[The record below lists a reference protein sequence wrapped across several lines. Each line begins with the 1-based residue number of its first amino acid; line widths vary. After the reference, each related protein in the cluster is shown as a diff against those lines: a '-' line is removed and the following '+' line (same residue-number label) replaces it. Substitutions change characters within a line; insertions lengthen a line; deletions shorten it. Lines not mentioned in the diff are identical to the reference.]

1 MIIELAAAGC
11 DDPNMN
17 AKTRQ
22 RLIDQLIRLPTAE
35 LDDIL
40 DAVAAHERTEE
51 AGVRAFQQAIEQRV
65 ATSPFSP
72 LGALLN
78 TSGEESRA

>member
-1 MIIELAAAGC
+1 
-11 DDPNMN
+11 MN

-72 LGALLN
+72 LGVLLN
-78 TSGEESRA
+78 TSGEENRA